1 MILFVLP
8 DTSARNVRPIG
19 GIAMAVRLRRDDDGG
34 QEGGN
39 GSQYGIS
46 KLKQMI
52 TLLKESTEIKRA
64 ELADAKEEI
73 RRLQGRTKE
82 IEKSIKRFEKLIQAA
97 RS

>member
-1 MILFVLP
+1 M
-8 DTSARNVRPIG
+8 
-19 GIAMAVRLRRDDDGG
+19 MADKKAATVPST
-34 QEGGN
+34 E
-39 GSQYGIS
+39 SQ

-52 TLLKESTEIKRA
+52 TLLKESMEIKRA